1 LSSKDSRAYL
11 AAIFLIFVFHFVCA
25 AGFFSNVDID
35 SGFPVLNDD
44 YSIHF
49 GHVDPVKEFFRDS
62 YRLWGYDP
70 FYMAGLPKST
80 VFDADAKSPEIIGV
94 IFSFAD
100 SATVYNIYI
109 FLNYILAPLLF
120 LWSIFNFGLRRWGL
134 ATGFAAG
141 VFYWWAYP
149 AFRFNLAG
157 QFAFIFVSH
166 ITLLIFSLFYRYVD
180 SGKFRFIALCG
191 VIGAI
196 ALSVHILAPI
206 NIAVGS
212 LILYAVAFKK
222 MSGKQHAG
230 LFACLAF
237 ILIANSPWV
246 IPFIR
251 FYGMNNLADIDW
263 FFGATNPFFFLEAYF
278 PGGAIYRYLRLAILI
293 ASIGGFMKWKKENN
307 ILFYPVLGNALILFI
322 YSYFGAYSTLTF
334 LQNPWRYEFELN
346 LFLLAPAAVYLN
358 SLFEKNGF
366 SRKILP
372 LAVSLF
378 LIVCLFPLNAF
389 KSAKRLIPRYRNE
402 RIVKYDRLTPLKN
415 GEVEYSYEELP
426 HSSLPPAG
434 YEFIEWIK
442 RNTTKDARIM
452 LEDSC
457 WQSRH
462 AYWGSH
468 LPAML
473 PTLTGRE
480 YIGGPIPQY
489 FMVHHYASFQD
500 GFFCGK
506 YLDEYDEEEFLEKTD
521 LYNIKWIVAF
531 TPYSR
536 NFLEKI
542 PERVHLIDRVDKFY
556 LYEITRKQ
564 DFFLEGRGEIKSAYN
579 HLYLSGLSEGE
590 DIIIKYHWIKTLKTS
605 PPRKLSEFKIKDDPV
620 GFIKVENVPSEIE
633 IYNGY

>member
-1 LSSKDSRAYL
+1 M
-11 AAIFLIFVFHFVCA
+11 
-25 AGFFSNVDID
+25 
-35 SGFPVLNDD
+35 NDD

-49 GHVDPVKEFFRDS
+49 GHIDPVIKFFKDS
-62 YRLWGYDP
+62 GHLWGYDP

-94 IFSFAD
+94 IFSYFNT
-100 SATVYNIYI
+100 ATVYNIYI

-120 LWSIFNFGLRRWGL
+120 LWALYNFGLRRWVL
-134 ATGFAAG
+134 AFGFASGTA
-141 VFYWWAYP
+141 YWWAYP

-166 ITLLIFSLFYRYVD
+166 ITLLIFSLFYRYVE
-180 SGKFRFIALCG
+180 SGRFRFIVLCAL
-191 VIGAI
+191 IGAC

-212 LILYAVAFKK
+212 LILYGIAFKK
-222 MSGKQHAG
+222 MNSKQHLG
-230 LFACLAF
+230 LFVCLAF
-237 ILIANSPWV
+237 ILLANSPWI

-263 FFGATNPFFFLEAYF
+263 FFGNPDPFYFLKAYF
-278 PGGAIYRYLRLAILI
+278 PGGGIYRYLRLAILLC
-293 ASIGGFMKWKKENN
+293 AVGGFIRWKKEKN
-307 ILFYPVLGNALILFI
+307 ILFYPVLGNSVILFI

-346 LFLLAPAAVYLN
+346 LFLLVPATVYL
-358 SLFEKNGF
+358 SSIIEEVAFKK
-366 SRKILP
+366 KILP
-372 LAVSLF
+372 LALALF
-378 LIVCLFPLNAF
+378 LIICLFPLNAL
-389 KSAKRLIPRYRNE
+389 KSAKRLIPRYRGE
-402 RIVKYDRLTPLKN
+402 RVVRYDRLNPVKN
-415 GEVEYSYEELP
+415 GKVEYSFEELP
-426 HSSLPPAG
+426 HSSLPPTG

-442 RNTTKDARIM
+442 NNTSSEGRIM

-489 FMVHHYASFQD
+489 FMIHHYASFQD

-506 YLDEYDEEEFLEKTD
+506 YLEDYKKEEFLEKID

-536 NFLEKI
+536 NFLAKFDDSI
-542 PERVHLIDRVDKFY
+542 HLIDRIDKFY
-556 LYEITRKQ
+556 LYEVVRSPN
-564 DFFLEGRGEIKSAYN
+564 FFLKGSGKVRATYN
-579 HLYLSGLSEGE
+579 HIYLSELTEGE
-590 DIIIKYHWIKTLKTS
+590 DIVIKYHWIKTLKTS
-605 PPRKLSEFKIKDDPV
+605 PPRKLIEFRVKDDPV
-620 GFIKVENVPSEIE
+620 PFIKIENVPSEIE
-633 IYNGY
+633 IYNAY